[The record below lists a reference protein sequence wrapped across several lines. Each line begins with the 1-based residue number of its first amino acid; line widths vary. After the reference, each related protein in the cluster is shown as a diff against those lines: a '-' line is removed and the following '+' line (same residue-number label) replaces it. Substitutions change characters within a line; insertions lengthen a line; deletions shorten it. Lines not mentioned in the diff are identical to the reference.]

1 MGHLKASSPQGTGG
15 AVAVAAPQPVENDQQ
30 PPFQGIEL
38 TQIAPGQ
45 LVSDQVV
52 GDPVCPP
59 GAEAKLEDQTSRL
72 PFVQL
77 MAAYLCLCACYFT
90 SFLDSNAVATALPT
104 MGAALGAG
112 PSITCK
118 QHPVF
123 ISTLFSTS
131 SSRCPTITRFLS
143 LAFRPEGAPTFA
155 PRIPAL
161 GKY

>member
-1 MGHLKASSPQGTGG
+1 M
-15 AVAVAAPQPVENDQQ
+15 
-30 PPFQGIEL
+30 
-38 TQIAPGQ
+38 APGQ
-45 LVSDQVV
+45 LV

-59 GAEAKLEDQTSRL
+59 GAGAKLEDQTSRL
-72 PFVQL
+72 PFVRL

-123 ISTLFSTS
+123 FIPPFQQEPLPLC
-131 SSRCPTITRFLS
+131 SRSALS
-143 LAFRPEGAPTFA
+143 RAFGPERAPKQA
-155 PRIPAL
+155 PWIPAK
-161 GKY
+161 GKR